1 LPQVL
6 MLMRQG
12 GASSKVSN
20 MLAKS
25 KEDLRILR
33 KNGLHFPFIVLLRK
47 IGSKIK
53 QFLKT

>member
-1 LPQVL
+1 

-20 MLAKS
+20 LVAKS
-25 KEDLRILR
+25 KEDLRVLR
-33 KNGLHFPFIVLLRK
+33 KNGLPFPLLVLFRK

-53 QFLKT
+53 QFVR